1 MPLRSDSAHVRD
13 ALRGIAL
20 PALAALAVAMGIGR
34 FAFTPI
40 LPMMLADAAIDVAQG
55 GVLASANYVGYLA
68 GALTATRVAWPPR
81 TGIRLGLALIALAT
95 AGMALTDH
103 MIAWAVLRAVA
114 GVASAWVLVYVSAW
128 ALEQLQLAHRGDL
141 GGVIYA
147 GVGTG
152 IVFAGFACLLLSRGG
167 ASAAAAWM
175 LLGAA
180 AAAATLLAWPRVA
193 SAARA
198 AHVPAPPVAA
208 AAQRGRTSGYWTS
221 VVCYGLYGLG
231 YIIPATF
238 LPVMAKQAMG
248 GSAGFE
254 WVWPA
259 FGAAAVASTV
269 LAGRAAPRIG
279 PRGVWI
285 RCHVVLAFGVALPIV
300 MPDVVGLTIAALCVG
315 GTFTTITMA
324 AMQDARRIA
333 GTRARQLMAA
343 MTTAFAVGQVVG
355 PLLISAL
362 AGLEHGVKIA
372 LAIAAVPVL
381 ITALVL
387 HLDRGHAAAA

>member
-1 MPLRSDSAHVRD
+1 MPPRSDVLASAHD

-40 LPMMLADAAIDVAQG
+40 LPMMLADAAIGVPEG
-55 GVLASANYVGYLA
+55 GVLASANYLGYLA
-68 GALTATRVAWPPR
+68 GALTATRIAWPPR
-81 TGIRLGLALIALAT
+81 TGIRLGLILIAIAT
-95 AGMALTDH
+95 AGMALVDG

-128 ALEQLQLAHRGDL
+128 ALEQLQVANRGEL

-147 GVGTG
+147 GVGSG
-152 IVFAGFACLLLSRGG
+152 IVFAGLACLVLSRAG
-167 ASAAAAWM
+167 ASAAAAWT
-175 LLGAA
+175 LLGASA
-180 AAAATLLAWPRVA
+180 AVATLLVWPRVA
-193 SAARA
+193 SGARG
-198 AHVPAPPVAA
+198 VAA
-208 AAQRGRTSGYWTS
+208 PAASAHGGRTSGYWTS

-269 LAGRAAPRIG
+269 LAGRAAQRIG

-300 MPDVVGLTIAALCVG
+300 MPDALGLTISALCVG

-333 GTRARQLMAA
+333 GPRARSLMAA
-343 MTTAFAVGQVVG
+343 MTAAFAAGQVVG

-362 AGLEHGVKIA
+362 AHFTHGVSIA

-381 ITALVL
+381 ATAVVL
-387 HLDRGHAAAA
+387 HLDRGHDAAGA